1 MKETMKK
8 LIEVF
13 LICHFLISVAIGVC
27 GMLLGPDTKLGYGDM
42 FVPALMAFLCTL
54 PTLLTLQPEKLTIK
68 QIVRRKILQVLMVET
83 IVLSMIHFG
92 FHGINSIGSAFTVAV
107 SVLLVFVGA
116 SLADWARG
124 CMEAEDLNR
133 RLAQL
138 QKGK

>member
-1 MKETMKK
+1 MKETIKK

-13 LICHFLISVAIGVC
+13 LICHFLISVAIGAC
-27 GMLLGPDTKLGYGDM
+27 GMMLGPDTKLGYGDM

-54 PTLLTLQPEKLTIK
+54 PTLLTLQPEKLAIK
-68 QIVRRKILQVLMVET
+68 QIVWRKILQVLMVEA

-92 FHGINSIGSAFTVAV
+92 FHGIGSIGSASIVAID
-107 SVLLVFVGA
+107 VLLVFAGA